1 MRGSKAELSVAKSG
15 YVNSRS
21 GWFSDRSAAYLA
33 AGRPVITQDTG
44 FGNILPTGEGLFAYS
59 TLDEAAAAVEVIES
73 DYQRHSRAAA
83 EIANEYFD
91 ASRVLGRLVE
101 QVGMPRLP
109 PGLVIAPESRRPMAL
124 PAETI
129 HAVAQAPL
137 PVTTRV
143 LAEDP
148 EISVVVVT
156 FGGLVFTR
164 LCLES
169 ALASLDTPALELIV
183 VDNGSSGGTP
193 EYLQRLM
200 ESDRRVRL
208 IRNSR
213 NMGFGGAANL
223 GLNAAGGQVLVIL
236 NNDTILPPD
245 SIARLAKH
253 LDDETIGLVGPVSN
267 RAATEA
273 EIDLSYATYGGLLH
287 AAAEQAKSHAGRIL
301 ELEVLTLYCAA
312 IRRAVYEQ
320 VGPIDQGF
328 EIGLFEDDD
337 YSRRVRSAGY
347 KLVCAEE
354 VFVHHFGEGA
364 FGALFRTG
372 EHSRLFNLNRARYE
386 EKWGTPWKPH
396 ARRQADRYIQTIEQI
411 RETVRGAVPP
421 GATVL
426 VVSKGDDDLLRFHD
440 QVGAHFPQVD
450 GGVYSGHHP
459 ADSAEAINEP
469 EKVGFQDQHF
479 GGLSTTPT
487 SGSISILD
495 TAAFARLMTA

>member
-1 MRGSKAELSVAKSG
+1 
-15 YVNSRS
+15 
-21 GWFSDRSAAYLA
+21 
-33 AGRPVITQDTG
+33 
-44 FGNILPTGEGLFAYS
+44 
-59 TLDEAAAAVEVIES
+59 
-73 DYQRHSRAAA
+73 
-83 EIANEYFD
+83 
-91 ASRVLGRLVE
+91 
-101 QVGMPRLP
+101 
-109 PGLVIAPESRRPMAL
+109 
-124 PAETI
+124 
-129 HAVAQAPL
+129 
-137 PVTTRV
+137 
-143 LAEDP
+143 
-148 EISVVVVT
+148 
-156 FGGLVFTR
+156 
-164 LCLES
+164 
-169 ALASLDTPALELIV
+169 
-183 VDNGSSGGTP
+183 
-193 EYLQRLM
+193 
-200 ESDRRVRL
+200 
-208 IRNSR
+208 
-213 NMGFGGAANL
+213 MGFGGAANL

-459 ADSAEAINEP
+459 ADSAEAINELEALRATGADFILFP
-469 EKVGFQDQHF
+469 RPALWWLEYYADFRIYLDSRYSRVCQTDDCVIYE
-479 GGLSTTPT
+479 LAA
-487 SGSISILD
+487 GSQS
-495 TAAFARLMTA
+495 